1 MMDLDLPSSPVMD
14 TNTAPSMPMSR
25 VIRAILAV
33 FGLAVRQALRGRR
46 LLLLMVLF
54 TLPAVLAGVERW
66 YNPDASWEEGERI
79 LLFAMIPHALVPLTA
94 LLFACGMIQDEQ
106 EDQTLTYLMVRPVPR
121 WGIYLGKLAAA
132 LVITASLTTVFTLL
146 TEAAVFWDRPD
157 PWIDRA
163 FKASAASVLSLLSY
177 LSIFGCLSLWTRKAL
192 VIGVSYIVL
201 FEGFFAN
208 IDFLVR
214 QFTVV
219 WYFRVICSRWIGVDL
234 SDYNIDLTTSP
245 TTLECVQNL
254 LLAIAVAVI
263 IALASF
269 NNREFRVK
277 TPEGN

>member
-1 MMDLDLPSSPVMD
+1 MMDLDLPAPPD
-14 TNTAPSMPMSR
+14 AAPSMPLGR
-25 VIRAILAV
+25 VIRAIFAV

-46 LLLLMVLF
+46 LIFLMALF

-66 YNPDASWEEGERI
+66 YDPGASWEEGERV

-121 WGIYLGKLAAA
+121 WGIYVAKLAAA
-132 LVITASLTTVFTLL
+132 LVITATLTAVFTIL
-146 TEAAVFWDRPD
+146 TEAAVFWDRSD

-163 FKASAASVLSLLSY
+163 LKASAASVLSLLSY
-177 LSIFGCLSLWTRKAL
+177 LSIFGCLSLWTRKSL

-201 FEGFFAN
+201 FEGVFAN

-219 WYFRVICSRWIGVDL
+219 WYFRVICARWIDVDL

-254 LLAIAVAVI
+254 GLAIAVGVV

-269 NNREFRVK
+269 NGREFRVK